1 MSDNGYNGRR
11 GLPLETL
18 GQVVKAS
25 LNAWNIDYQSVE
37 IVQVTRDPV
46 KSEKARHLLRSRLE
60 QFETRGNCLIISHF
74 DQGSFIPEFHIPHIS
89 PVGGFDTASRTVTLL
104 DVDTAQTFPYTLP
117 FDLFYKGLSYNY
129 NPAFRHFGYGEGGY
143 VFIRV

>member
-11 GLPLETL
+11 GLPLDTL

-74 DQGSFIPEFHIPHIS
+74 DQGC
-89 PVGGFDTASRTVTLL
+89 
-104 DVDTAQTFPYTLP
+104 
-117 FDLFYKGLSYNY
+117 
-129 NPAFRHFGYGEGGY
+129 Y
-143 VFIRV
+143 VQGRIGKKEY